1 VRRFS
6 RTRTREAELVAPV
19 AGESSVSIKKRV
31 ERARQAQLE
40 RQGKPNS
47 LLGTREID
55 RHCATDREGDQL
67 LRHALARLRYIIGVS
82 TRASRR
88 HPMPVS
94 SHPQRS
100 VLNHELHA
108 RPFEALRA
116 PQRASYLALLSQDA
130 AKPRE
135 RECVAELCRHYGF
148 GAPSPEANHLSI
160 DLGPFRLKWERHTE
174 FTSYTFLEQGDRADP
189 FDDPVI
195 GRVPAGWLESL
206 PGEAIVAAHV
216 ALRPSGGEEAA
227 AYFPGS
233 QLVGARVGEGAATV
247 YTDFRLH
254 ADGFSRFLILDA
266 RMNPTQAGRM
276 MQRLLEIETYVM
288 AALLTFPVARAV
300 MPALSQ
306 ADAELVGITSAM
318 SREGGED
325 EALLERLSKLAAG
338 IEDTISSTHYRFS
351 AARAYYALV
360 ERRIAEL
367 REARIEGTPTFREFT
382 ERRLAP
388 AMDTCEAVA
397 RRQGEIARR
406 IARASELLRTRV
418 DVKRERQNQELLAS
432 MDRRARLQLRL
443 QETVEGL
450 SVAAITYYDAG
461 LVGYLA
467 KGFSAAGL
475 KVNPDLAVAISI
487 PVIALLV
494 ALGVRQIR
502 KSVTRRYAPDY

>member
-1 VRRFS
+1 
-6 RTRTREAELVAPV
+6 
-19 AGESSVSIKKRV
+19 
-31 ERARQAQLE
+31 
-40 RQGKPNS
+40 
-47 LLGTREID
+47 
-55 RHCATDREGDQL
+55 
-67 LRHALARLRYIIGVS
+67 
-82 TRASRR
+82 
-88 HPMPVS
+88 MPVS
-94 SHPQRS
+94 SHPQRAI
-100 VLNHELHA
+100 LNYELHA

-116 PQRASYLALLSQDA
+116 PQRASYLALLSADA

-135 RECVAELCRHYGF
+135 RECVAGLCRHYGF
-148 GAPSPEANHLSI
+148 APPSPEANHLSI

-174 FTSYTFLEQGDRADP
+174 FTSYTFLEQGDLADP
-189 FDDPVI
+189 FDDPPI
-195 GRVPAGWLESL
+195 HRVPADWLKSL
-206 PGEAIVAAHV
+206 PGEAIVAAHA
-216 ALRPSGGEEAA
+216 ALRPPRSEQIGVYFAA
-227 AYFPGS
+227 SP
-233 QLVGARVGEGAATV
+233 LVGSRVGDGAGAA

-254 ADGFSRFLILDA
+254 ADGFSRFLIVDSS
-266 RMNPTQAGRM
+266 MSPTQAGRM

-288 AALLTFPVARAV
+288 AALLAFPVARAV

-306 ADAELVGITSAM
+306 ADAELVAITSAM

-325 EALLERLSKLAAG
+325 EAMLERLSRLAAG

-367 REARIEGTPTFREFT
+367 RELRIEGTPTFREFT

-397 RRQGEIARR
+397 RRQGEISQRV
-406 IARASELLRTRV
+406 ARASELLRTRV

-450 SVAAITYYDAG
+450 SVAAITYYGAG

-467 KGFSAAGL
+467 KGFLAAGL
-475 KVNPDLAVAISI
+475 KVDPDLAVAVSI

-494 ALGVRQIR
+494 ALGVRHIR
-502 KSVTRRYAPDY
+502 KSVRRGYAPGY